1 MSDATALFWRSIERG
16 SAPYAER
23 ADARETAMDRR
34 MLAAAA
40 WLKRPFP
47 AGLRRARLVADLTEQ
62 IQPEVERLGEAALRG
77 QADALRSALLNRG
90 FDNELVAR
98 AFALVRV
105 AAQRQVG
112 MTHFPVQL
120 IGGCLMLQGMLPE
133 METGEGKTLTATL
146 PAAAAA
152 LAGMPVHVITVN
164 DYLAERDG
172 ELMQPVYQAL
182 GLSVGI
188 TRPQQQPAQRQ
199 AAYAADITYCTNK
212 DIGFDYLRDSLTLS
226 TKRAR
231 GRLLLQKLT
240 GSGDALDR
248 LLLRGLHFA
257 IVDEADSV
265 LVDEARTPL
274 VISGAGDAAAES
286 ELFRL
291 ALDAASGLAPE
302 FDYVLDRTN
311 RMARLTDQG
320 RVRLKELSAGL
331 PPSWRS
337 ARAREEIAQQALAAA
352 HLFDRD
358 VHYLVRDGKVMII
371 DEYTGRVMPDR
382 SWERGL
388 QQLIEVKEACAVTG
402 RRPTLAR
409 ITYQRLFRRYIRLSG
424 MTGTAMEV
432 APELEAVYGL
442 RAVRVPTN
450 RPVARTDLGTR
461 LYADRGRKWDAV
473 AHTLAQLRDAGR
485 PVLAGSRSVAASEE
499 LCAVLA
505 ARGLPHVL
513 LNARQDREE
522 AEIIAAAGQAGR
534 ITVATNMAGRGTDIR
549 PEPGVLARGGLHVVL
564 TEFHES
570 GRIDRQLFGR
580 CGRQGDPGSY
590 EAIVSLDDDILRR
603 HARGAA
609 GAFAARYA
617 GATAPLPAWIAT
629 TLKTIAQRA
638 AEAANSRDRRATMEL
653 DRRLDTAL
661 AFAGAAE

>member
-1 MSDATALFWRSIERG
+1 MSDAAGLFWRSIERG
-16 SAPYAER
+16 PAPYPER
-23 ADARETAMDRR
+23 ADTRETAMDRR
-34 MLAAAA
+34 LLAAGA

-47 AGLRRARLVADLTEQ
+47 TGLRRARLVADLAEQ
-62 IQPEVERLGEAALRG
+62 IQPEVERLDEAALRG
-77 QADALRSALLNRG
+77 QADALRGAFLKRG
-90 FDNELVAR
+90 FENELVAR
-98 AFALVRV
+98 AFGLVR
-105 AAQRQVG
+105 AAARREIG
-112 MTHFPVQL
+112 MAHFPVQL
-120 IGGCLMLQGMLPE
+120 MGGCLMLQGMLAE

-172 ELMQPVYQAL
+172 ELMRPVYQAL

-188 TRPQQQPAQRQ
+188 TRPEQQPAERQ

-212 DIGFDYLRDSLTLS
+212 DIGFDYLRDSLTIS
-226 TKRAR
+226 SKRAR

-240 GSGDALDR
+240 GAGDALDR

-265 LVDEARTPL
+265 LIDEARTPL

-291 ALDAASGLAPE
+291 ALDAASGLGQE
-302 FDYVLDRTN
+302 IDYVLDHTERV
-311 RMARLTDQG
+311 ARLTDQG
-320 RVRLKELSAGL
+320 RLRLKELSAGL
-331 PPSWRS
+331 PASWRS
-337 ARAREEIAQQALAAA
+337 ARAREEIAHQALAAK
-352 HLFDRD
+352 HLFDLD
-358 VHYLVRDGKVMII
+358 VHYLVHDGKVMIV

-388 QQLIEVKEACAVTG
+388 QQLIEVKEGCEVTG

-409 ITYQRLFRRYIRLSG
+409 ITYQRLFRRYLRLSG

-442 RAVRVPTN
+442 KTVRVPTN
-450 RPVARTDLGTR
+450 RPVVRTDLGTR

-513 LNARQDREE
+513 LNARQDRAE
-522 AEIIAAAGQAGR
+522 ADIIAAAGQAGR

-580 CGRQGDPGSY
+580 CGRQGDPGSC

-609 GAFAARYA
+609 GVFAARYA
-617 GATAPLPAWIAT
+617 GATSPLPPWVAT

-653 DRRLDTAL
+653 DRRLDAAL
-661 AFAGAAE
+661 AFAGSAE

>member
-1 MSDATALFWRSIERG
+1 MSDAAAQHRRSTERG

-23 ADARETAMDRR
+23 AG
-34 MLAAAA
+34 A

-47 AGLRRARLVADLTEQ
+47 AGLKRARRVADLTER

-77 QADALRSALLNRG
+77 QADALRSAFLKRG
-90 FDNELVAR
+90 FENELVAR
-98 AFALVRV
+98 AFALVR
-105 AAQRQVG
+105 AAARREIG
-112 MTHFPVQL
+112 MAHFPVQL
-120 IGGCLMLQGMLPE
+120 MGGCLMVHGMLAE

-172 ELMQPVYQAL
+172 ALMGPVYQAL
-182 GLSVGI
+182 GLSVGV
-188 TRPQQQPAQRQ
+188 TRPAQQPAERQ
-199 AAYAADITYCTNK
+199 AAYAADVTYCTNK
-212 DIGFDYLRDSLTLS
+212 DLGFDYLRDSLTLAS
-226 TKRAR
+226 NRGR

-240 GSGDALDR
+240 GLGDALDR

-265 LVDEARTPL
+265 LIDEARTPL
-274 VISGAGDAAAES
+274 VISGADDAQAEP
-286 ELFRL
+286 ELFRR
-291 ALDAASGLAPE
+291 ALEAVSGLDPQGD
-302 FDYVLDRTN
+302 FVLDRKE
-311 RMARLTDQG
+311 RAARLTEQG
-320 RVRLKELSAGL
+320 RLQLKDLSVSL

-337 ARAREEIAQQALAAA
+337 ARAREEIAQQALAAL

-388 QQLIEVKEACAVTG
+388 QQLIEVKEACEVSG
-402 RRPTLAR
+402 RRSTLAR
-409 ITYQRLFRRYIRLSG
+409 ITYQRLFRRFLRLSG
-424 MTGTAMEV
+424 MTGTATEV

-442 RAVRVPTN
+442 SVVRVPTN
-450 RPVARTDLGTR
+450 RPVARGGLGTR
-461 LYADRGRKWDAV
+461 LYIDRACKWDAV
-473 AHTLAQLRDAGR
+473 ARTLAQLRDAGR
-485 PVLAGSRSVAASEE
+485 SVLVGSRSVAASEE

-522 AEIIAAAGQAGR
+522 AQIIAAAGQAGR

-549 PEPGVLARGGLHVVL
+549 LESDVLARGGLHVVL

-590 EAIVSLDDDILRR
+590 EAIVSLDDDIFRKY
-603 HARGAA
+603 AA
-609 GAFAARYA
+609 GATRVFAARHA
-617 GATAPLPAWIAT
+617 GATAPLPAWTAT
-629 TLKTIAQRA
+629 TLKSIAQRA

-661 AFAGAAE
+661 AFAGSGE

>member
-1 MSDATALFWRSIERG
+1 MSESAGPYWRTIERG

-23 ADARETAMDRR
+23 ADARDTAMDRR
-34 MLAAAA
+34 LLAAGA
-40 WLKRPFP
+40 WLRRAFP
-47 AGLRRARLVADLTEQ
+47 AGLWRARLIADLAEQ
-62 IQPEVERLGEAALRG
+62 LQPEVERLGEAALRG
-77 QADALRSALLNRG
+77 QADELRSAFLKRG
-90 FDNELVAR
+90 FENKLVAR
-98 AFALVRV
+98 AFALVRAV
-105 AAQRQVG
+105 AWRQVG
-112 MTHFPVQL
+112 MAHFPVQL
-120 IGGCLMLQGMLPE
+120 TGGCLMLHGMLAE

-152 LAGMPVHVITVN
+152 LAGLPVHVITVN

-172 ELMQPVYQAL
+172 ELMRPVYQAL

-188 TRPQQQPAQRQ
+188 TRPEQQPAERR

-226 TKRAR
+226 SNRGR

-240 GSGDALDR
+240 GLGDALDR

-265 LVDEARTPL
+265 LIDEARTPL
-274 VISGAGDAAAES
+274 VISGAGDAASEP

-291 ALDAASGLAPE
+291 ALDAASGLE
-302 FDYVLDRTN
+302 QDIGFILDRKD
-311 RMARLTDQG
+311 RVARLTDQG
-320 RVRLKELSAGL
+320 RLHLKELSAGL
-331 PPSWRS
+331 PASWRS
-337 ARAREEIAQQALAAA
+337 ARAREEIAQQALAAV
-352 HLFDRD
+352 HLFDLD

-388 QQLIEVKEACAVTG
+388 QQLIEAKEGCEVTG
-402 RRPTLAR
+402 RRSTLAR
-409 ITYQRLFRRYIRLSG
+409 ITYQRLFRRYLRLSG
-424 MTGTAMEV
+424 MTGTAIEV

-442 RAVRVPTN
+442 RVVRVPTN
-450 RPVARTDLGTR
+450 RPVVRNGLGTR
-461 LYADRGRKWDAV
+461 LYADRVRKWDAV
-473 AHTLAQLRDAGR
+473 ASTLAQLRGAGR
-485 PVLAGSRSVAASEE
+485 PVLVGTRSVAASEE
-499 LCAVLA
+499 LCALLA
-505 ARGLPHVL
+505 ARGLSHEL

-522 AEIIAAAGQAGR
+522 ADIIAAAGNTGR

-549 PEPGVLARGGLHVVL
+549 PEPEVLARGGLHVVL

-590 EAIVSLDDDILRR
+590 EAIVSLDDDIFRR
-603 HARGAA
+603 YAGVAA
-609 GAFAARYA
+609 GAFAANYA
-617 GATAPLPAWIAT
+617 GATSPLPAWAAT

-638 AEAANSRDRRATMEL
+638 AETANSRDRRATMEL

-661 AFAGAAE
+661 AFAGSAE